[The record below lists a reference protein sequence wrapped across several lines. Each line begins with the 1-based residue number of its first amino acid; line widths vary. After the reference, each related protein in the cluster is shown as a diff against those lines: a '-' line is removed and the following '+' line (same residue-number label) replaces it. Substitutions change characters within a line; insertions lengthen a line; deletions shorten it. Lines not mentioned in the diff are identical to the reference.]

1 MFALAIIWGTKRAES
16 CFPSG
21 NIFTFFNTY
30 AQIDKP
36 VLEGYQPAFGKLTPT
51 DRWLVLRTNAFIKR
65 ATEVMDDYKTYLL
78 VKDFEVFVDDISNW
92 YIRTNRRR
100 FWKTEDEADK
110 MVAYW
115 ALFYALNTCVQV
127 MSPIIPFM
135 TEHILAGANPQG
147 DA

>member
-1 MFALAIIWGTKRAES
+1 MYAGAPVANDVRFGYNLGDEARRKLLSFW
-16 CFPSG
+16 

-36 VLEGYQPAFGKLTPT
+36 VLEGYQPDFSNLTPT
-51 DRWLVLRTNAFIKR
+51 DRWLILRTNAFIKR

-100 FWKTEDEADK
+100 FGKQR
-110 MVAYW
+110 MR
-115 ALFYALNTCVQV
+115 
-127 MSPIIPFM
+127 PIR
-135 TEHILAGANPQG
+135 
-147 DA
+147 